1 MEQAVSAS
9 ISTPVGPVQETE
21 DVILMLPWGVGD
33 VISDGEGDCEDD
45 FEATKGR
52 SGKDKRPPAPC
63 LPIVQILSSSSQ
75 LLPPLLSRGL

>member
-45 FEATKGR
+45 FEGEGDKGDE
-52 SGKDKRPPAPC
+52 GEEWK
-63 LPIVQILSSSSQ
+63 
-75 LLPPLLSRGL
+75 G